1 MSALRAPPRR
11 LPRRSHF
18 AKVTRWFPGRG
29 SAFVA
34 PPVQV
39 FYSSKIRAS
48 LLWWKQEKAPRRVL
62 QALQKGVDLEF
73 EAGPPAPFSS
83 APILVSEKDVDFVV
97 KDLEKGDKLGAYTPL
112 VAGGEDYLSRA
123 RVDTRPNGKQRL
135 VLNFR
140 RINAA
145 CRKLRCRFEQ
155 LRDLPNILRRG
166 DYMLSMD
173 LAAAFWHVPMAKTSQ
188 RFVSWHLALPPSL
201 QALPPGA
208 YWIVDEAGR
217 RLHAVVERSC
227 AALPFGWTSSP
238 FIWTKVVKVLARAM
252 RSRGMRCLWFLDDAL
267 NSRLDRAATRDL
279 RWWAAFS
286 YH

>member
-1 MSALRAPPRR
+1 M
-11 LPRRSHF
+11 
-18 AKVTRWFPGRG
+18 
-29 SAFVA
+29 A

-39 FYSSKIRAS
+39 FYSSKLRAR

-97 KDLEKGDKLGAYTPL
+97 KDLEKGDRLGAYTPL

-145 CRKLRCRFEQ
+145 CRMDGINYSRFIDGLNKCDIKLNRK
-155 LRDLPNILRRG
+155 
-166 DYMLSMD
+166 MLSEIAIHD
-173 LAAAFWHVPMAKTSQ
+173 P
-188 RFVSWHLALPPSL
+188 
-201 QALPPGA
+201 
-208 YWIVDEAGR
+208 AGFSK
-217 RLHAVVERSC
+217 VVET
-227 AALPFGWTSSP
+227 AKA
-238 FIWTKVVKVLARAM
+238 KV
-252 RSRGMRCLWFLDDAL
+252 C
-267 NSRLDRAATRDL
+267 
-279 RWWAAFS
+279 
-286 YH
+286 

>member
-1 MSALRAPPRR
+1 MSAHRAPPRR

-97 KDLEKGDKLGAYTPL
+97 KDLEKGDNLGAYTPL

-123 RVDTRPNGKQRL
+123 VSYTHL
-135 VLNFR
+135 T
-140 RINAA
+140 
-145 CRKLRCRFEQ
+145 
-155 LRDLPNILRRG
+155 LP
-166 DYMLSMD
+166 
-173 LAAAFWHVPMAKTSQ
+173 
-188 RFVSWHLALPPSL
+188 
-201 QALPPGA
+201 
-208 YWIVDEAGR
+208 
-217 RLHAVVERSC
+217 
-227 AALPFGWTSSP
+227 
-238 FIWTKVVKVLARAM
+238 TKA
-252 RSRGMRCLWFLDDAL
+252 
-267 NSRLDRAATRDL
+267 
-279 RWWAAFS
+279 
-286 YH
+286 